1 LSQRT
6 RCARQRHALEPVY
19 RSPEI
24 EAKDDA
30 ELNLQDQVTKNEG
43 RKDGRVRPSFGT
55 VTAKSIA

>member
-1 LSQRT
+1 
-6 RCARQRHALEPVY
+6 VY